1 MAAQTL
7 SERPC
12 LPGLIFRID
21 MKSDRKLALYK
32 MKTAFNYWGMSTEF
46 WQEVK
51 DILREM
57 EKRIMKR
64 T

>member
-1 MAAQTL
+1 
-7 SERPC
+7 
-12 LPGLIFRID
+12 

-51 DILREM
+51 DILREL
-57 EKRIMKR
+57 ENRIKKQYE
-64 T
+64 